1 MRSPRQ
7 PHAVA
12 SAVAVLGLVATLGAC
27 SAAPGDI
34 DNNSAPVVLILS
46 SVVPVGSNF
55 GDVVNDDGTVV
66 DTQVDVSF
74 VARLKNGTD
83 LTTPEL
89 QEIVIDRYEVTYRRT
104 DGGSAVPAG
113 MQRAITAKVQ
123 LTPNGSPTERVT
135 TLRLVL
141 TPGSQKLEPPLSHL
155 ISPGFD
161 PDTGSPTIQ
170 TDARLRFFGT
180 TIAGERVVV
189 EGGIGIQFANYSGS

>member
-7 PHAVA
+7 LPPVA
-12 SAVAVLGLVATLGAC
+12 SAVAALGLVAMLGGC

-34 DNNSAPVVLILS
+34 DNNSAPVVLVLS
-46 SVVPVGSNF
+46 SIVPVGNNF
-55 GDVVNDDGTVV
+55 GDVVNDDGTVL
-66 DTQVDVSF
+66 DTQVDASF

-83 LTTPEL
+83 MTAPEL

-104 DGGSAVPAG
+104 DGGTTVPAG

-123 LTPNGSPTERVT
+123 LTPNGSPTERIT

-141 TPGSQKLEPPLSHL
+141 TPGSQKLQPPLSHL

-161 PDTGSPTIQ
+161 PDTGNPTIQ
-170 TDARLRFFGT
+170 TDAVMRFFGT